1 MYEYFVDPKR
11 HGWAPWEEKLSA
23 NFRPAPDAP
32 FFKIVVPT
40 VDTRRTE
47 YVLRALVLANRHA
60 LVVGNVGVGKTLIVQ
75 GVLGALPEGRAAMT
89 INFSAQTSS
98 NSLQDT
104 IEGRLEKRTKGV
116 FAPAGGKRL
125 ACFIDDLNMPK
136 KSQFGFMPPLE
147 LLKLWVDNG
156 FWYDRQKQEVKQIK
170 DMQVG

>member
-11 HGWAPWEEKLSA
+11 HGWAPWEEKLSSA
-23 NFRPAPDAP
+23 FRPSPDLP

-75 GVLGALPEGRAAMT
+75 GVLANLPEGRAAMT

-98 NSLQDT
+98 NSLQVR
-104 IEGRLEKRTKGV
+104 GR
-116 FAPAGGKRL
+116 
-125 ACFIDDLNMPK
+125 
-136 KSQFGFMPPLE
+136 GFLGAT
-147 LLKLWVDNG
+147 V
-156 FWYDRQKQEVKQIK
+156 
-170 DMQVG
+170 